1 MRLKIM
7 DYVELDIEIGELFNI
22 IRNDEILPF
31 DTEIIPSFSIQVLNE
46 TNEWVDVNYLITKN
60 NIPMMK
66 IVLENNI
73 EITVAEEHIFHYND
87 NDVYAKDAVMVDVN
101 GVNVPIIKK
110 VKISPEDVFDISIP
124 YPHLYRDSIGILHH
138 NTMGVEQACAA
149 VNREL
154 VCFNLT
160 NETTEEDLIGSF
172 ILDNGNMIWKDG
184 PVLVAMRRGA
194 VLLLDEIDQATTNVM
209 CLQNVLQNKPYY
221 VKKTNEMIKPE
232 PGFTIVATANTKGD
246 GDGSDRF
253 VGANV
258 MNEAFLERFNVVIEQ
273 DYPPPITEVK
283 ILKQHCT
290 DDKFI
295 LSLVRW
301 AKLARDNYK
310 IGSIERCIT
319 TRRLVQIARNYSVFN
334 NKNKAITYA
343 LNRFDDAV
351 KEALFEYYT
360 SITALTKYDDNLDFD
375 IQYI

>member
-1 MRLKIM
+1 M

-31 DTEIIPSFSIQVLNE
+31 DTEIIPAFSIQVLNE

-73 EITVAEEHIFHYND
+73 EITVAEEHIFHYNG

-101 GVNVPIIKK
+101 GVNIHIIKK
-110 VKISPEDVFDISIP
+110 VKLSAEDVFDISIP

-138 NTMGVEQACAA
+138 NTMGVEQACVNA
-149 VNREL
+149 NREL

-160 NETTEEDLIGSF
+160 NETTEEDLMGSF
-172 ILDNGNMIWKDG
+172 IIDNGNMIWKDG

-194 VLLLDEIDQATTNVM
+194 ILLLDEIDQATTNVM
-209 CLQNVLQNKPYY
+209 CLQNILQNKPYY
-221 VKKTNEMIKPE
+221 VKKTNEMVFPKT
-232 PGFTIVATANTKGD
+232 GFTVIATANTKGD

-273 DYPPPITEVK
+273 DYPPTHVEAK
-283 ILKQHCT
+283 ILKMFCT
-290 DDKFI
+290 DDDYVI
-295 LSLVRW
+295 NLVRW
-301 AKLARDNYK
+301 AKLIRDNYK
-310 IGSIERCIT
+310 VGAIERCIT
-319 TRRLVQIARNYSVFN
+319 TRRLVQIVKNYNVFKHKN
-334 NKNKAITYA
+334 NAIAYA
-343 LNRFDDAV
+343 LNRFDNSI
-351 KEALFEYYT
+351 KEAMIDYYKSMS
-360 SITALTKYDDNLDFD
+360 SIKDWKDNLESD
-375 IQYI
+375 IKHI

>member
-1 MRLKIM
+1 MDKHTKRLLDEIAFDYGTENINATTVAKELTSDHQIALLKYGTKIGTNI
-7 DYVELDIEIGELFNI
+7 YKLDIKE
-22 IRNDEILPF
+22 
-31 DTEIIPSFSIQVLNE
+31 
-46 TNEWVDVNYLITKN
+46 DVPEVKKDPY
-60 NIPMMK
+60 
-66 IVLENNI
+66 ENNKK
-73 EITVAEEHIFHYND
+73 ITNFTQQSDLVPMLDGTYVPFGCYNEVLTIVKSNIFLPIYI
-87 NDVYAKDAVMVDVN
+87 VGESGN
-101 GVNVPIIKK
+101 GK
-110 VKISPEDVFDISIP
+110 
-124 YPHLYRDSIGILHH
+124 
-138 NTMGVEQACAA
+138 TMGVEQACAA